1 MAQAPKPPG
10 LLSGVGSRLLG
21 SLARRRAQPPS
32 MTAPDSPPAPA
43 PAAWTPAGQTIT
55 LEYPVRPRPRWGTRW
70 GLPPHGPLE
79 RLKRD
84 CDETTRGV
92 LVRIAVH
99 RESLRRIAT
108 HVPEGSAEPAWIND
122 WLPALDGASLYA
134 FVAEQNPATYLEVG
148 SGNSTRFVR
157 RAIRDHGLRTR
168 IVSIDPYPRAEID
181 AICDE
186 VLRHPLE
193 DCDVAVFDRLAAGD
207 ICFVDNSHRAFQNSD
222 VTVTFLEV
230 LPRLAPQVLIGMHDI
245 FLPDDYPSAWAERY
259 YSEQYLLAAFLLG
272 GHAGTEIVFPAW
284 DASQREELARI
295 VAPIWEGEAFAAVHK
310 HGAGFWL
317 RTRAG

>member
-10 LLSGVGSRLLG
+10 LLSGVGSRLLD

-32 MTAPDSPPAPA
+32 MTAPDSPPTPA

-79 RLKRD
+79 RLIRD

-92 LVRIAVH
+92 LIRIAAH

-259 YSEQYLLAAFLLG
+259 YSEQYVLAAWLLG
-272 GHAGTEIVFPAW
+272 AEGRYRVTLPAHW
-284 DASQREELARI
+284 VSRNRERLGLDAIADSFGCPRERF
-295 VAPIWEGEAFAAVHK
+295 EGCS
-310 HGAGFWL
+310 FWIEK
-317 RTRAG
+317 TG

>member
-1 MAQAPKPPG
+1 MAQDPKPAG
-10 LLSGVGSRLLG
+10 LLAGMGSRLLG
-21 SLARRRAQPPS
+21 SLARRRSHPTPMSAS
-32 MTAPDSPPAPA
+32 DSPPTPA

-79 RLKRD
+79 RLIRG

-92 LVRIAVH
+92 LGRIATH
-99 RESLRRIAT
+99 RDALRRIAT

-272 GHAGTEIVFPAW
+272 GHSGTDIVFPAW
-284 DASQREELARI
+284 DASQRPELARI